1 MLSERR
7 WFVCKRTGLRSERL
21 FSLSFISL
29 LKAHGLLHLTW
40 PDLSDFYLQSRT
52 RLRTTLWNWLQSG
65 AEWGCHQGLFKTLS
79 TTRRKNHFHLLSTV
93 WAYPASVSICL
104 IWLDSK
110 TLSIFPSTFRPHF
123 PNGPYQEAFKTHICP
138 YRDFSFPRGTSKN
151 NLRIQPNISQPSETF
166 LSLHL
171 IILFVLEGQMLG
183 GMAEY

>member
-7 WFVCKRTGLRSERL
+7 WFVCKRTGRRSERL

-123 PNGPYQEAFKTHICP
+123 PNGPTKRLLKHTSVHTEIFLSLVAPQKTTWE
-138 YRDFSFPRGTSKN
+138 S
-151 NLRIQPNISQPSETF
+151 SQTF
-166 LSLHL
+166 LSLQKHFSAC
-171 IILFVLEGQMLG
+171 ILLFCLCLR
-183 GMAEY
+183 ARC